1 MSLTVTATK
10 GIRIGTSCSRRMSG
24 GMVLSQAPGVGTT
37 VNYAVI
43 NDSGNWRT
51 YTATIMAKK
60 ES

>member
-1 MSLTVTATK
+1 MLAPYE
-10 GIRIGTSCSRRMSG
+10 RRDV
-24 GMVLSQAPGVGTT
+24 VLSQAPAVGTT

-51 YTATIMAKK
+51 YTATIMAK

>member
-1 MSLTVTATK
+1 MLAPYE
-10 GIRIGTSCSRRMSG
+10 RRDV
-24 GMVLSQAPGVGTT
+24 VLSQAPGVGTT